1 MILNSNTSVIE
12 TVFANNLDE
21 LMHLFTSYK
30 CSVVNFLRNNFRENI
45 HYVIL
50 KNIHVT
56 DRGRGGNN
64 KIDYMLTNETI
75 DLIKDTYNLKHRYI
89 CKIGNSK
96 HVNIIMSLENQTI
109 GFIENSFKNAI
120 HVIREKSFLN
130 GVNRYFVDLYF
141 PSFNLIIEC
150 DENNHQDRDIINEKL
165 RENYL
170 LSLGN
175 SIIRFN
181 PNDKLFDLSL
191 VFQEII
197 KILFSNEIIPSS
209 VIIVK
214 FH

>member
-1 MILNSNTSVIE
+1 V
-12 TVFANNLDE
+12 
-21 LMHLFTSYK
+21 K
-30 CSVVNFLRNNFRENI
+30 FLVKNFRENV
-45 HYVIL
+45 HYVIS
-50 KNIHVT
+50 KNIYEK
-56 DRGRGGNN
+56 GKRGGQN
-64 KIDYMLTNETI
+64 KINYMLTKET
-75 DLIKDTYNLKHRYI
+75 LELVTNTYNLKHRYI
-89 CKIGNSK
+89 RKIGNSQ

-109 GFIENSFKNAI
+109 GFIENSFRYTI
-120 HVIREKSFLN
+120 DVIREKSFLN

-141 PSFNLIIEC
+141 PSFNFIIEC
-150 DENNHQDRDIINEKL
+150 DEDNHQDRDIINEKL

-170 LSLGN
+170 LSLGK
-175 SIIRFN
+175 IRFN